1 MKVALVLLD
10 ETRYSGFDFA
20 DMGANFLR
28 KTFQDMGEAIEFDK
42 FEYIVDGE
50 LPDPLEYGLV
60 YLTGSKK
67 DSYEET
73 PFNDKLIEFIRDA
86 CSQNVKILGICYGHQ
101 IIARSMGFK
110 TAVNPLGWE
119 LGNHTVQ
126 LSEEDQRKLGV
137 DFDEY
142 TISMIHQDIVT
153 GDSERFVGSTEKC
166 GIQGI
171 TVENVLT
178 FKGHPEFTSDLV
190 LEMSKKKLQEAEI
203 DREHFNDIV
212 ERSQLLED
220 GMDDNGNKRLREI
233 VYKFVL

>member
-1 MKVALVLLD
+1 
-10 ETRYSGFDFA
+10 
-20 DMGANFLR
+20 
-28 KTFQDMGEAIEFDK
+28 
-42 FEYIVDGE
+42 
-50 LPDPLEYGLV
+50 
-60 YLTGSKK
+60 
-67 DSYEET
+67 
-73 PFNDKLIEFIRDA
+73 
-86 CSQNVKILGICYGHQ
+86 
-101 IIARSMGFK
+101 
-110 TAVNPLGWE
+110 
-119 LGNHTVQ
+119 
-126 LSEEDQRKLGV
+126 
-137 DFDEY
+137 
-142 TISMIHQDIVT
+142 MIHQDIVT

-178 FKGHPEFTSDLV
+178 FQGHPEFTSDLV